1 MLLDE
6 IKNNLK
12 QAMKNLEKEKVLA
25 IRNIL
30 EKIKKIQVDKKTEL
44 NENEIINIIN
54 KYAKQL
60 KDSIEQFKKG
70 DRMDLVKKEE
80 EELKIIEQF
89 LPEQL
94 SKGELILIVQK
105 AIKDLDATNM
115 SQMGLVMKK
124 SLEMVEGKADG
135 KEISDL
141 VREYLGK

>member
-60 KDSIEQFKKG
+60 KDSMEQFKKG

>member
-54 KYAKQL
+54 KYVKQL

>member
-60 KDSIEQFKKG
+60 KDSMEQFKKG
-70 DRMDLVKKEE
+70 DRMDLVKKE
-80 EELKIIEQF
+80 
-89 LPEQL
+89 
-94 SKGELILIVQK
+94 
-105 AIKDLDATNM
+105 
-115 SQMGLVMKK
+115 
-124 SLEMVEGKADG
+124 
-135 KEISDL
+135 
-141 VREYLGK
+141 